1 MARFQRNV
9 IGKLIKIKSQY
20 RKSICISKLDAV
32 IFYILSSLSTA
43 DRAEVAHVEID
54 ISILFIIREEN
65 M

>member
-20 RKSICISKLDAV
+20 T
-32 IFYILSSLSTA
+32 LSTA